1 MDVDLLF
8 DDAEAEASIFAR
20 GKIIIE
26 AEKKFLKWKAIGD
39 ASNRR
44 GFGNSRASYYRALQ
58 QNENLKSKAMG
69 SKDIRDFFI
78 EEEDTNDEMAHPLID
93 RQSNKR
99 GKVASSAL
107 SMEEALEIALSL
119 AKVTRNKKQ
128 EAKSGIM
135 AWEKMRA
142 IAVVEYLKMRLSNI
156 GKMVASA
163 KCTINVYKN
172 GGTKNYKARSVRFWA
187 DQLLLTGSFPEYKQG
202 QNIKTNSIV
211 TVEATQIGLSSAL
224 REMIDTDRTPLK
236 FQKLLTDPQ
245 TRHVT

>member
-1 MDVDLLF
+1 MPCVFIDCGRKLSKKHSKLMPTLKVIVSAFDEWENQIITLSDDSDDDDEDVDLLH
-8 DDAEAEASIFAR
+8 DDAAAEASIFAR

-78 EEEDTNDEMAHPLID
+78 EEEDTNDEMAHPLVD

-187 DQLLLTGSFPEYKQG
+187 DQ
-202 QNIKTNSIV
+202 
-211 TVEATQIGLSSAL
+211 
-224 REMIDTDRTPLK
+224 
-236 FQKLLTDPQ
+236 
-245 TRHVT
+245 

>member
-1 MDVDLLF
+1 
-8 DDAEAEASIFAR
+8 
-20 GKIIIE
+20 
-26 AEKKFLKWKAIGD
+26 
-39 ASNRR
+39 
-44 GFGNSRASYYRALQ
+44 
-58 QNENLKSKAMG
+58 MG

-78 EEEDTNDEMAHPLID
+78 EEEDTNDEMAHPLVD

-119 AKVTRNKKQ
+119 AKVARNKKQ

-172 GGTKNYKARSVRFWA
+172 GVWGYRQKNGVQKKYKSVGAGALEREI
-187 DQLLLTGSFPEYKQG
+187 LLM
-202 QNIKTNSIV
+202 SI
-211 TVEATQIGLSSAL
+211 EL
-224 REMIDTDRTPLK
+224 
-236 FQKLLTDPQ
+236 
-245 TRHVT
+245 